1 VTSGADS
8 IRYRFRYHTVIDR
21 AQGFRASHPH
31 SGPVVVG
38 VDGSPAANT
47 ALNFGAEL
55 AGAMDVEVIAVHA
68 LRIASEFMLDI
79 PPMGLTAWREQLE
92 KRLTR
97 EWCAPLRDAG
107 LPYRAM
113 YIERPVA
120 SALLGVS
127 EREHASR
134 LVVGVPHHGSF
145 THFGRGT
152 LPERLTRRA
161 PCPVIAVPARHAS
174 AATMAPTSFRTT
186 AVSPE
191 AAAVVPEAAAVTR
204 EAGPS
209 GHQAVDG

>member
-1 VTSGADS
+1 MTSGADTV
-8 IRYRFRYHTVIDR
+8 RYRFRYHTVMDR

-47 ALNFGAEL
+47 ALDFGAEL
-55 AGAMDVEVIAVHA
+55 AGAMDAEVIAVHA

-79 PPMGLTAWREQLE
+79 PPIGLTAWRKELE

-107 LPYRAM
+107 LPYRAI
-113 YIERPVA
+113 YVERPVA
-120 SALLGVS
+120 SALLGVA

-134 LVVGVPHHGSF
+134 LVVGVPHHGSLS
-145 THFGRGT
+145 HFGRGT

-161 PCPVIAVPARHAS
+161 PCPVIAVPSHNAAG
-174 AATMAPTSFRTT
+174 ATMAPAS
-186 AVSPE
+186 VE
-191 AAAVVPEAAAVTR
+191 AAAGTPEAGGSAI
-204 EAGPS
+204 
-209 GHQAVDG
+209 QAVDG